1 MATIA
6 PVTSMHS
13 SPDGKKLIVGFGDAW
28 RTPRGQAMSF
38 STAIFDLQSMLDGVE
53 LGLAPESTSVA
64 ASAMEVVTGALEQ
77 AGWTTEEVAARSAE
91 ISEGLIDSLRQASQH
106 LALERGTLV
115 PGVPSGYHQHTF
127 TSDGRQFLTVV
138 ERKTILIVDT
148 ISGQVVHRLQ
158 GHSDAIMTATFDASD
173 TLVATASWDGTVGI
187 WDILSGALLHRL
199 GSEGENEPQLW
210 AGQFSPDGKFFAVG
224 AGSKHARV
232 YDIKTEALVHSA
244 SGFKGWVRAVSW
256 SADGKRLAFGSDN
269 GSFKLLE
276 AGTWA
281 ELQSWQGGDE
291 GSLPFKQVGEVRD
304 IAWSKDGS
312 RVSFSLTDGQAI
324 VYEERTNQAW

>member
-13 SPDGKKLIVGFGDAW
+13 SPDGEKLIVGFGHAW
-28 RTPRGQAMSF
+28 RTPKGRAMPF

-53 LGLAPESTSVA
+53 LGLAPESTSIA
-64 ASAMEVVTGALEQ
+64 ASAMEVITSALEQ
-77 AGWTTEEVAARSAE
+77 AGWTTEEVAARSGE

-115 PGVPSGYHQHTF
+115 PGVPSEYHQHTF
-127 TSDGRQFLTVV
+127 TSDGRQFLTLVD
-138 ERKTILIVDT
+138 RNTTLIVDT

-312 RVSFSLTDGQAI
+312 RVSFGLTDGQAI
-324 VYEERTNQAW
+324 VYEERTNRAW